1 MHLKTKYRRVA
12 AYLERALDLANKAQD
27 QLELREDDKQLLSWI
42 EEGEDLWEKYCDLRD
57 DTPAK
62 V

>member
-12 AYLERALDLANKAQD
+12 TFLERALDLANKAQD
-27 QLELREDDKQLLSWI
+27 QLELREDDKQLLNWI
-42 EEGEDLWEKYCDLRD
+42 EEGEDLWNKYCDLRD
-57 DTPAK
+57 ETPRG